1 MESQREPLELWLV
14 KLIMLLFSV
23 LDVMYQLP
31 EKYVVLRDMHLA
43 NSAQSA
49 QNISPAQWL
58 LELIFR
64 DLIYRLLQGA

>member
-1 MESQREPLELWLV
+1 MESQQQPLELWLV

-43 NSAQSA
+43 ISAQSA
-49 QNISPAQWL
+49 QNISPAQ
-58 LELIFR
+58 
-64 DLIYRLLQGA
+64 

>member
-1 MESQREPLELWLV
+1 M

-43 NSAQSA
+43 KVAQSA
-49 QNISPAQWL
+49 QNISPAQ
-58 LELIFR
+58 
-64 DLIYRLLQGA
+64 

>member
-1 MESQREPLELWLV
+1 MESQRQPLELWLV

-49 QNISPAQWL
+49 QNISPAQ
-58 LELIFR
+58 
-64 DLIYRLLQGA
+64 